1 MTRSYRVLA
10 LALVSMAV
18 LLGLAKLVGRSSNTS
33 VGAAASNTATTTTN
47 ASGTSTTGTAP
58 ADSSARAASTAGSTA
73 ASTSGAV
80 ASSSAAVDATT
91 AAPAPVGITDAD
103 CPSTAHGAVIDR
115 AHQRGALCDH
125 GAVSYR
131 FPLTSARR
139 QPDPGTYPVY
149 ARDMRTSSMFG
160 GHYSTMTHFVAFAH
174 GKYSNARIAFH
185 SVPVLRD
192 GNFVQPLSSVGS
204 TDQWGNTSG
213 CIHVIPTDAVKV
225 WNWLAL
231 GDKVHVVS

>member
-18 LLGLAKLVGRSSNTS
+18 LLGLAKLVGRSSNS
-33 VGAAASNTATTTTN
+33 SAGAAASTTATATTD
-47 ASGTSTTGTAP
+47 ASGTSTTGTGPADAP
-58 ADSSARAASTAGSTA
+58 APAGATGGSTV
-73 ASTSGAV
+73 ASTSGSATSSTPAV
-80 ASSSAAVDATT
+80 VATT
-91 AAPAPVGITDAD
+91 SAPAASGITDAD

-115 AHQRGALCDH
+115 ANQRGALCDH

-149 ARDMRTSSMFG
+149 ARDMHTSSMFG
-160 GHYSTMTHFVAFAH
+160 GHYSTMTHFVAFTH

-204 TDQWGNTSG
+204 VDQWGNTSG

-231 GDKVHVVS
+231 GDKVHVIS